1 MTLRSLVLHF
11 AHARARYLRDINSTG
26 EAAPYSH
33 GGTHRASSN
42 GRVTPFKG
50 HGTLQRQPDLD
61 SSDDKYDG
69 FVDSISD
76 VELEDNTQVEGE
88 LLVGRDRTL
97 IKALDRWMEL
107 SGPEKK
113 QDNADMDMLSA
124 LNLE

>member
-1 MTLRSLVLHF
+1 M
-11 AHARARYLRDINSTG
+11 
-26 EAAPYSH
+26 
-33 GGTHRASSN
+33 
-42 GRVTPFKG
+42 
-50 HGTLQRQPDLD
+50 D
-61 SSDDKYDG
+61 SSDDEHDG
-69 FVDSISD
+69 LVDSSSD

>member
-1 MTLRSLVLHF
+1 M
-11 AHARARYLRDINSTG
+11 
-26 EAAPYSH
+26 
-33 GGTHRASSN
+33 
-42 GRVTPFKG
+42 
-50 HGTLQRQPDLD
+50 D